1 MVADPRTGQALFAR
15 KAGRVER
22 LHPENPH
29 LSASNA
35 MKTHIA
41 ILSFRSLLLPL
52 FLLSGLAVA
61 HAQTKNVYVIEISE
75 EVDKGLG
82 PYVERVIA
90 EADKNPGSIILL
102 HVDTFGGEVA
112 IATQIKDAVIDAK
125 APTIAFVDK
134 RAISAGALITLSADK
149 IAMAPGSSIG
159 AATPVY
165 QTGEKA
171 SEKVVSYMRGE
182 MRATAERTG
191 RNPMIAEAMVDE
203 ELTLA
208 DSGLK
213 QAGKLLTL
221 TTAEAMRVG
230 YCDAEAENI
239 QEALGAF
246 GYTDVTII
254 QGEMN
259 WAESLVR
266 ILTSPFISSLL
277 IMLGLGGLFYG
288 IKTGHFGAVAILGVS
303 SIALFFG
310 AQYLVDLANALEIAM
325 FVFGVVLLLVEIF
338 VIPGFG
344 VVGVSGIV
352 LLMASLFL
360 ALIGNFDL
368 ISMDSL
374 TAPLYTLAG
383 AMLGLGVL
391 VWMMIKYLPNSSSFR
406 RFVLYGESVGGD
418 TFSEAEES
426 IARLLGEGGEAMT
439 TLRPAGIA
447 TIRGE
452 RVDVVSSGEFI
463 PAGTPVRVVYVE
475 GRKVVVER
483 MPKEQ

>member
-1 MVADPRTGQALFAR
+1 MTMKTQITISSFRALFLP
-15 KAGRVER
+15 V
-22 LHPENPH
+22 
-29 LSASNA
+29 
-35 MKTHIA
+35 
-41 ILSFRSLLLPL
+41 LL
-52 FLLSGLAVA
+52 LLSGSSFV
-61 HAQTKNVYVIEISE
+61 HAQTNVYVIEISE
-75 EVDKGLG
+75 EVDQGLG
-82 PYVERVIA
+82 PYVERVIKQ
-90 EADKNPGSIILL
+90 ADQDSSAVILL
-102 HVDTFGGEVA
+102 HVDTFGGRVD

-134 RAISAGALITLSADK
+134 RAISAGALISLSADK
-149 IAMAPGSSIG
+149 IAMAPGSSMG

-165 QTGEKA
+165 QSGEKA

-203 ELTLA
+203 DLTLP
-208 DSGLK
+208 DSGIK
-213 QAGKLLTL
+213 QPGKLLTL
-221 TTAEAMRVG
+221 TTAEAVQLG
-230 YCDAEAENI
+230 YCDAQAETV
-239 QEALGAF
+239 EDALRAF
-246 GYTDVTII
+246 GYTNVTIV
-254 QGEMN
+254 QGKMN

-266 ILTSPFISSLL
+266 VLTTPFISSLL

-288 IKTGHFGAVAILGVS
+288 IKTGHFGTVAIVGIT
-303 SIALFFG
+303 SISLFFG
-310 AQYLVDLANALEIAM
+310 AQYLVDLANVLEIAM
-325 FVFGVVLLLVEIF
+325 FAVGVILIFAEIF

-344 VVGVSGIV
+344 VVGISGIV
-352 LLMASLFL
+352 LLLASLFL

-368 ISMDSL
+368 VSMDSL

-383 AMLGLGVL
+383 AIVGLGVL

-418 TFSEAEES
+418 SYSDADDS
-426 IARLLGEGGEAMT
+426 IVRLLGEQGRAMT

-447 TIRGE
+447 TIHGE

-463 PAGTPVRVVYVE
+463 TAGTPVRVVYVE

-483 MPKEQ
+483 VPEEAELEDA

>member
-1 MVADPRTGQALFAR
+1 
-15 KAGRVER
+15 
-22 LHPENPH
+22 
-29 LSASNA
+29 
-35 MKTHIA
+35 MKTQFA
-41 ILSFRSLLLPL
+41 IPFVRSLIMPAL
-52 FLLSGLAVA
+52 FLLAGVLPVT
-61 HAQTKNVYVIEISE
+61 AQTRVYVIEISE
-75 EVDKGLG
+75 EVDQGLG
-82 PYVERVIA
+82 PYVERVVA
-90 EADKNPGSIILL
+90 EANRDSSALILL
-102 HVDTFGGEVA
+102 HVDTFGGRVD
-112 IATQIKDAVIDAK
+112 IATAIKDAVIDAK

-149 IAMAPGSSIG
+149 IAMAPGSSMG

-191 RNPMIAEAMVDE
+191 RNPQIAEAMVDE
-203 ELTLA
+203 ELVPA

-213 QAGKLLTL
+213 KPGKLLTL
-221 TTAEAMRVG
+221 TTDEALKVG
-230 YCDAEAENI
+230 YCDAQAENVT
-239 QEALGAF
+239 EALKAF
-246 GYTDVTII
+246 GYTDVEIVQTD
-254 QGEMN
+254 MN

-266 ILTSPFISSLL
+266 ILTSPFISSIL

-288 IKTGHFGAVAILGVS
+288 VKTGHFGGVAIVGIT

-310 AQYLVDLANALEIAM
+310 AQYLVDLANVLEIAM
-325 FVFGVVLLLVEIF
+325 FVLGVVLILAEIF

-344 VVGVSGIV
+344 VVGISGIV
-352 LLMASLFL
+352 MLLASLFL

-368 ISMDSL
+368 VSMNSL

-383 AMLGLGVL
+383 AFVGLGVL

-418 TFSEAEES
+418 TYSAAEES
-426 IARLLGEGGEAMT
+426 FAQLVGEQGRAMT

-452 RVDVVSSGEFI
+452 RVDVVSSGDFI
-463 PAGTPVRVVYVE
+463 PPGTTVRVVYVE

-483 MPKEQ
+483 TAEEG